1 MFKER
6 IVYCKF
12 INYVIKRC
20 CKQYNQS
27 FKNLGVMSIIFIIQR
42 KVVRQHFFTKPLIQ
56 S

>member
-1 MFKER
+1 MFKGR

-27 FKNLGVMSIIFIIQR
+27 FKNLGVMSIIVIIQR